1 MIFLGFSL
9 KKSRFLDKA
18 FIHLNISTFPF
29 FSFLSVFNCNRPY
42 SHTCYFKNYAGN
54 ENLINWRHTA
64 QNYKL
69 LCDQTANIWA
79 ETLGDDFS
87 EFFSNFTRRGE
98 HNNSTI
104 TLVSVPVVAFI
115 ALSSVAPTYLLRE
128 VFAQHSQAHHRL
140 VELLAHCCLFT
151 HSAER
156 H

>member
-1 MIFLGFSL
+1 MKISLTDATQLKTINYSVTKQQESELKLWGMISQ
-9 KKSRFLDKA
+9 S
-18 FIHLNISTFPF
+18 
-29 FSFLSVFNCNRPY
+29 
-42 SHTCYFKNYAGN
+42 
-54 ENLINWRHTA
+54 
-64 QNYKL
+64 
-69 LCDQTANIWA
+69 
-79 ETLGDDFS
+79 
-87 EFFSNFTRRGE
+87 FFSNFTRPGE

-115 ALSSVAPTYLLRE
+115 ALSSVAPTYLRE

>member
-1 MIFLGFSL
+1 MLGMKISLTDATQLKTINHSVTKQQESELKLWGMI
-9 KKSRFLDKA
+9 
-18 FIHLNISTFPF
+18 P
-29 FSFLSVFNCNRPY
+29 LS
-42 SHTCYFKNYAGN
+42 
-54 ENLINWRHTA
+54 
-64 QNYKL
+64 
-69 LCDQTANIWA
+69 
-79 ETLGDDFS
+79 
-87 EFFSNFTRRGE
+87 FFSNFTRRGE

-128 VFAQHSQAHHRL
+128 VFAQHSQAYHRL